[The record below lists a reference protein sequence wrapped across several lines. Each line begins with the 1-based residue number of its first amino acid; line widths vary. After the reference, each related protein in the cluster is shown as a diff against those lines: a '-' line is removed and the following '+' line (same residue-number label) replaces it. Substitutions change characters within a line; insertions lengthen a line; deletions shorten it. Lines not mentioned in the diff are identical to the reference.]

1 MYMYIMYKLQQNYM
15 QGIEWNNRVC
25 CAYTCIHV
33 QHTCICTVYMCTAAT
48 HAIAHNFHVN
58 VQCIYMYM
66 YTHQTYTSIQEY
78 SVALHA
84 RARRGLEDILAS
96 EQECLAFRRTHLF
109 NSDNSR
115 MLSASLLSVLTRY
128 LTAVRKHLQ
137 TLSLTHVSSGS
148 SVVIVYV
155 IQSTFH

>member
-1 MYMYIMYKLQQNYM
+1 MYKLQQNYM
-15 QGIEWNNRVC
+15 QGIEWNNQVC
-25 CAYTCIHV
+25 CAYTCTTYVYMYSVHV
-33 QHTCICTVYMCTAAT
+33 YSSHTCNCTQFSC
-48 HAIAHNFHVN
+48 
-58 VQCIYMYM
+58 QRIYMYM
-66 YTHQTYTSIQEY
+66 YIHQKMTYTSLQEY
-78 SVALHA
+78 SVALYT

-148 SVVIVYV
+148 SVVIVFV